1 MFSFHV
7 LTFGCKVNQYESQA
21 QRERWLAA
29 GGIECDTPED
39 ADLVLL
45 ATCAVTAEA
54 VADARQMTRR
64 LARIAPGAR
73 LVVTGC
79 AASAAPGDFRLP
91 SLAALVPQTARVRL
105 LKIDPHELLERAEP
119 LILPEESFVGRREY
133 PPFCID
139 SFRGQDINYS
149 VSLCVNSG
157 VPCFPTVR

>member
-91 SLAALVPQTARVRL
+91 SLAALVPQTARGRL
-105 LKIDPHELLERAEP
+105 LKIDPHELLERA
-119 LILPEESFVGRREY
+119 
-133 PPFCID
+133 
-139 SFRGQDINYS
+139 
-149 VSLCVNSG
+149 
-157 VPCFPTVR
+157 